1 VSTLPQPSPEP
12 AAERLFTAAEL
23 REALRVQERC
33 MRETMLA
40 HFAPEAPAVQ
50 AAPVR
55 HLTLV
60 RP

>member
-1 VSTLPQPSPEP
+1 
-12 AAERLFTAAEL
+12 
-23 REALRVQERC
+23 